1 MTTAT
6 EETTFAASPLIWA
19 LERVKL
25 PTPRGTEP
33 FKPYPYQAA
42 LLADRSPRQLIL
54 KARQTGITTTE
65 AIDELH
71 EAIFAPRSLGLIIS
85 RDLSAAQNVIRIILD
100 IIAEL
105 DDPPRLVKE
114 NQSEI
119 AFENGSRIVS

>member
-1 MTTAT
+1 MVTTAT
-6 EETTFAASPLIWA
+6 EETTLAASPLIVA
-19 LERVKL
+19 LECVRL

-33 FKPYPYQAA
+33 FKPYSYQAA

-85 RDLSAAQNVIRIILD
+85 RDLSAAQTVIRIILAS
-100 IIAEL
+100 IA
-105 DDPPRLVKE
+105 
-114 NQSEI
+114 
-119 AFENGSRIVS
+119 